1 MRAGPGSLQL
11 TGFKYNIISAIFF
24 IPYVLFQPPATVLLR
39 KIGPKY
45 FLSGITIAW
54 GATMIVSL
62 NIDTPSSSA
71 NVSRALV
78 SSRIGKSS
86 SVCVSFSVSWK
97 LVSSQVVLSKSQT
110 CLSKGR
116 AMVDV
121 AI

>member
-1 MRAGPGSLQL
+1 
-11 TGFKYNIISAIFF
+11 
-24 IPYVLFQPPATVLLR
+24 
-39 KIGPKY
+39 
-45 FLSGITIAW
+45 
-54 GATMIVSL
+54 MIVSL

-86 SVCVSFSVSWK
+86 SVFVSFSVSWK

-110 CLSKGR
+110 CLSKVR